1 MSASSIQLGGVLRN
15 IPAMAV
21 GGLDSGADQSDQL
34 GAASQQG
41 VQFLEKGREL
51 TR

>member
-34 GAASQQG
+34 GASQQG